1 MHFSVTEGRKSSN
14 LRNVIYV
21 RPLNQFSFFLGV
33 TVKPE
38 AGSALYWFNHDAIEE
53 NDSRTFHLGCPVG
66 VGNKWIANKWIK
78 WTAQMC
84 NYPCTATKQEF
95 SIHKPMMK

>member
-1 MHFSVTEGRKSSN
+1 MYISLTLSFS
-14 LRNVIYV
+14 
-21 RPLNQFSFFLGV
+21 GV
-33 TVKPE
+33 SVKPE

-78 WTAQMC
+78 WTAQMW
-84 NYPCTATKQEF
+84 NYPCSTTKQEF
-95 SIHKPMMK
+95 SIHKTIN